1 MADSPSHN
9 DVRQAL
15 RDALAA
21 VDKDKGDDL
30 LLRDNGTDWVVF
42 SDPDTDGPGLFK
54 QSYHMV
60 NGKAV
65 LDGKPVK
72 VVQHTEY
79 IPAGGD
85 GDETPVDKQPKN
97 LREAT
102 VEARQRLRKAAAKS

>member
-9 DVRQAL
+9 DVRQAV

-30 LLRDNGTDWVVF
+30 LLRDLGDDWVVF

-54 QSYHMV
+54 QGFRME

-65 LDGKPVK
+65 LTGSKVK
-72 VVQHTEY
+72 VIQKTTYE
-79 IPAGGD
+79 PAGA
-85 GDETPVDKQPKN
+85 TPVEDQPKS
-97 LREAT
+97 LREAGRM
-102 VEARQRLRKAAAKS
+102 ARRTLAKARDRN